1 MLLWTC
7 WLQLKE
13 SSRLQTKTRSQVCRF
28 PSVTSL
34 IWSLLASFYRATLCM
49 SMSVRLSVCPS
60 LSGIVSKRL
69 NLSSKFCYNMT
80 APTLQFTM
88 NQIAFRNS
96 SGITPNG
103 GHKYRRGIKNS
114 RFLTNKP
121 LYHGNGAMSYS
132 KTARFG
138 FRLPW
143 MTLEGDILSASANL
157 WIATFLKLYCIIYVA
172 YYTVLVW

>member
-1 MLLWTC
+1 MFIDNPFRPHNVIVNLLVTAERI
-7 WLQLKE
+7 E
-13 SSRLQTKTRSQVCRF
+13 SIANEDAF
-28 PSVTSL
+28 TSL
-34 IWSLLASFYRATLCM
+34 SLPIGNFTNLIFISQFLPRNAMHVY
-49 SMSVRLSVCPS
+49 VRPLSVCPS

-69 NLSSKFCYNMT
+69 NLSSKFCYHLT

-138 FRLPW
+138 FRLP
-143 MTLEGDILSASANL
+143 
-157 WIATFLKLYCIIYVA
+157 
-172 YYTVLVW
+172 